1 MGNLNNFNYQ
11 ATFLTLSNFHSRN
24 YLQVFLSSGW
34 LADFELEH
42 LYLIEANLL
51 NENLMTDDCE

>member
-1 MGNLNNFNYQ
+1 MGNLNDFNYQ
-11 ATFLTLSNFHSRN
+11 APFLTLSNFCSRN